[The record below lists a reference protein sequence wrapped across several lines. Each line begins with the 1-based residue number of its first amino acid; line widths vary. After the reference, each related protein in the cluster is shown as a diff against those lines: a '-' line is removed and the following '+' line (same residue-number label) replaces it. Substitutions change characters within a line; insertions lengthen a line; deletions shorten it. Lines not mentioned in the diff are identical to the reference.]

1 MYSPQITPFQPS
13 NIDATTKM
21 LMGLQ
26 QKGQLQQ
33 YVSQHKDDP
42 NLVALA
48 LYVSNMSKAKP
59 AVQAE
64 ANQPKIVDQ
73 AIAGMAPQHMMPED
87 QGIGTLPAPNMQR
100 MAEGGIV
107 AFDEGGEVPRF
118 YDGAFMMPPKIP
130 EGAIVMGN
138 MYRDPDTGEMKY
150 IPGSEP
156 QRSGYEGMTLSDL
169 GSAAKS
175 GLEKLL
181 LNPKEQRRAEIK
193 SKNVEAEQ
201 RLSPLM
207 KGYKSRRSDEQQF
220 ESEVAKRNNAVDPT
234 ATLTPTARSAVS
246 APPAAPRGPLAN
258 LVKQPAAPAT
268 AGIAGLSNTPEAVA
282 AEMEAIQKRQKT
294 ENPFAKQ
301 IEDLTAAER
310 DALTKEKAQF
320 EADITKAGPAFKD
333 REARLKARG
342 EKLSA
347 QEESLP
353 YMSLM
358 NAGLAIMAGTSPNAL
373 TNIGAGGAVGL
384 KSYTA
389 GLDKLTESREKLD
402 DAFGKIE
409 EYRRTEDTMN
419 AKERRGMERAINNT
433 YTEAKK
439 LGLAALQED
448 WKLDRQDANKQ
459 FEVLSGNRKTMFEQ
473 EQAMKRTD
481 VEQRGATARTAMQLN
496 APPAEA
502 RMAMMLGTGKT
513 EAERLESGLR
523 KVQDLQSDKT
533 GATYAKL
540 YADHVTEARKQMTE
554 PMTPTQFA
562 DSMRAILSS
571 MAPKVTTMPGAN
583 APVYDR
589 PK

>member
-33 YVSQHKDDP
+33 YVAQRKNDP

-48 LYVSNMSKAKP
+48 LYVSNMSKAQP

-73 AIAGMAPQHMMPED
+73 AIAGMAPQQMMPED
-87 QGIGTLPAPNMQR
+87 QGIATLPAQNMQN
-100 MAEGGIV
+100 MAGGGIV

-138 MYRDPDTGEMKY
+138 MYKDPDTGEMKY

-169 GSAAKS
+169 GGAAKR

-193 SKNVEAEQ
+193 SKNAEAEQ
-201 RLSPLM
+201 RLGPLM
-207 KGYKSRRSDEQQF
+207 KRYVPMRSDDQQF
-220 ESEVAKRNNAVDPT
+220 ASEVAKRNNAVDPT
-234 ATLTPTARSAVS
+234 ATVAPTTPPAVS
-246 APPAAPRGPLAN
+246 APPAASKGPLAN
-258 LVKQPAAPAT
+258 LVKQPAAPAK

-333 REARLKARG
+333 RETRLKTRE
-342 EKLSA
+342 EKLGK

-353 YMSLM
+353 YMALM
-358 NAGLAIMAGTSPNAL
+358 SAGLAIMSGTSPNAL
-373 TNIGAGGAVGL
+373 TNIGAGSAVGL

-419 AKERRGMERAINNT
+419 AKERRSMERAINNT

-473 EQAMKRTD
+473 DKAMQRTEI
-481 VEQRGATARTAMQLN
+481 EQRGANARTAMQLN

-554 PMTPTQFA
+554 PMTPQEFA
-562 DSMRAILSS
+562 TSMRSILSAMS
-571 MAPKVTTMPGAN
+571 PRPPAPLNQPTGQV
-583 APVYDR
+583 R
-589 PK
+589 Q